1 MWGCVYTDSI
11 DTISQEYKF
20 QLYIGGEEGISAKDL
35 AIQLLNLNDL
45 ITIASGSDCNC
56 DLKVVSAKTG
66 SFITELLAIA
76 PALQTFDAV
85 AGGVNVIKT
94 TLETVGEW
102 FKIKA
107 HLHQNPPKSI
117 VERDDGVH
125 IENKNGNVYVT
136 DNRGAVFFEN
146 STVRNSVIN
155 IGNSLSNSNRN
166 CFSISGE
173 DGKEFVKVDKAQ
185 FEDICAPNDH
195 IAEDCFYTSEQRMRL
210 IVIKP
215 VMRGNSRWTFKT
227 SENRTIEARIEDE
240 QWKDNFDEGNI
251 NLFAGIGLEVL
262 VALQYKKDKYGK
274 PIEDTTKYSIKK
286 VYSTFGKDNK
296 QQILP
301 E

>member
-1 MWGCVYTDSI
+1 M
-11 DTISQEYKF
+11 
-20 QLYIGGEEGISAKDL
+20 
-35 AIQLLNLNDL
+35 LNLNDL

-136 DNRGAVFFEN
+136 DNRGAVFLKIQPF
-146 STVRNSVIN
+146 VI
-155 IGNSLSNSNRN
+155 L
-166 CFSISGE
+166 
-173 DGKEFVKVDKAQ
+173 
-185 FEDICAPNDH
+185 
-195 IAEDCFYTSEQRMRL
+195 
-210 IVIKP
+210 
-215 VMRGNSRWTFKT
+215 
-227 SENRTIEARIEDE
+227 
-240 QWKDNFDEGNI
+240 
-251 NLFAGIGLEVL
+251 
-262 VALQYKKDKYGK
+262 
-274 PIEDTTKYSIKK
+274 
-286 VYSTFGKDNK
+286 
-296 QQILP
+296 
-301 E
+301 